1 MIDTILDQLWRVYT
15 EQNPQ
20 VKAVYDAFA
29 SRGEQ
34 VVNDHIAFRT
44 FDLPEINISRLASVF
59 QRNGYEMQ
67 GEYLFPEKKLYARH
81 YEHANPKYPKVFI
94 SQLELDSFSDKFQKI
109 IRETVAK
116 IDINALLSD
125 EFIYSGVLWDKISFQ
140 TYNELRKESEYA
152 AWLYANG
159 FVANHFTVSI
169 NHLKTFPK
177 GIREVNAFLKEKGFL
192 MNANP
197 NEIQGSAEKLLEQS
211 SIKAGIQTKEFI
223 EGSFEIP
230 GAYYEFAQRYRDA
243 EGKLFESFIADSA
256 NKIFESTDFYA
267 QS

>member
-1 MIDTILDQLWRVYT
+1 MIDKILDQLWRVYI

-20 VKAVYDAFA
+20 VKAVYDAFIE
-29 SRGEQ
+29 RGEQ

-59 QRNGYEMQ
+59 QRNGYEMR

-81 YEHANPKYPKVFI
+81 YVHKNPNYPKVFI
-94 SQLELDSFSDKFQKI
+94 SQLELDSFSDNFKNIVK
-109 IRETVAK
+109 ETVSK
-116 IDINALLSD
+116 MDLNSLMSD
-125 EFIYSGVLWDKISFQ
+125 DFIYSGVLWGDISME
-140 TYNELRKESEYA
+140 TYNLLRRESEYA

-169 NHLKTFPK
+169 NHLKTFNH

-197 NEIQGSAEKLLEQS
+197 DEIQGSAEKLLEQS
-211 SIKAGIQTKEFI
+211 SIKAGIQTKHFR

-230 GAYYEFAQRYRDA
+230 GAYYEFAQRYYDA
-243 EGKLFESFIADSA
+243 DGKLFESFIADSA

-267 QS
+267 PS